1 MSEQNQTKSGIINAI
16 CAYTIWGL
24 APIYFKLLQQVSA
37 TEILMHRVVWSFLL
51 LVAIIFAMGN
61 WSTVRAVLKQPK
73 TVAWL
78 GLTAVVL
85 AINWLI
91 FIWAVNN
98 DHILEASLGYY
109 INPLF
114 NVALGMIFLGE
125 RLSKWQGIAVLLAF
139 TGVAIQLIS
148 LGTIPYIALALAA
161 SFGIYGLL
169 RKKLMVDSVSG
180 LFIESA
186 WLMPAAMIYWA
197 FFLNTSTSNLLG
209 NEMQLNGL
217 LIAAGLVTTAPL
229 LFFTGAA
236 KRLTLA
242 TLGFFQYIGPS
253 IMFVIAIT
261 VFHEPLVFEK
271 LITFACIWTAL
282 VIYSLDSYRKHRA
295 NKKKPRTI

>member
-1 MSEQNQTKSGIINAI
+1 MPQQDQSKSGVINAI

-24 APIYFKLLQQVSA
+24 APIYFKLLQQVPA
-37 TEILMHRVVWSFLL
+37 TEILMHRVVWSFVL
-51 LVAIIFAMGN
+51 LVAIILAMGN
-61 WSTVRAVLKQPK
+61 WPKVKAVFQQPR
-73 TVAWL
+73 TMIWL
-78 GLTAVVL
+78 GITAVIL
-85 AINWLI
+85 ATNWLI

-98 DHILEASLGYY
+98 NYILEASLGYY

-139 TGVAIQLIS
+139 VGVMIQLVS
-148 LGTIPYIALALAA
+148 LGTVPYIALALAA

-186 WLMPAAMIYWA
+186 WLMPAALIYWML
-197 FFLNTSTSNLLG
+197 FLDTPTSDLMENDTNLNL
-209 NEMQLNGL
+209 L

-253 IMFVIAIT
+253 IMFIIAIS
-261 VFHEPLVFEK
+261 VYHEPLVFEK
-271 LITFACIWTAL
+271 LITFAFIWSAL

-295 NKKKPRTI
+295 NKKTLS